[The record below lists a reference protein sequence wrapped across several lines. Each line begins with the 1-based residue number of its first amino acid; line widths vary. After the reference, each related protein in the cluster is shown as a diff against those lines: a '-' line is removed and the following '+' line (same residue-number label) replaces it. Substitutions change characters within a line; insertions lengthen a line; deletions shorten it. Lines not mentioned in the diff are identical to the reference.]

1 MLALIFMFDDS
12 NDLLHLLTDTEAE
25 KWNSDMKWNRF
36 CQIYVTHAIETLSN
50 PSPLNDRQ

>member
-12 NDLLHLLTDTEAE
+12 NDLLHLLTDTETE
-25 KWNSDMKWNRF
+25 KWNSDMKWNRS